1 MFKEKKNGA
10 LDSLRSSHSGIKQS
24 KKPQRNVLL
33 LLAEAQ
39 HLKKDLL
46 CLH

>member
-1 MFKEKKNGA
+1 MFKEKKWC

-24 KKPQRNVLL
+24 KKPRRNVLL